1 MTVIT
6 FDGITL
12 PDPAPLKYKET
23 ADSYEIT
30 IEGVADNRVA
40 IDALIAK
47 TSHAGKGLLISGKTK
62 IQNWGTKADLTI
74 GSDTYTNCVI
84 IGDVQV
90 EEIGGTGPSPKWRYR
105 LTFAQETAV

>member
-6 FDGITL
+6 FDGVTL

-23 ADSYEIT
+23 ADSYEIK
-30 IEGVADNRVA
+30 IDGFADDRTE

-47 TSHAGKGLLISGKTK
+47 TSHAAKGLLISGKTK
-62 IQNWGTKADLTI
+62 IQNWGTKADLVV

-84 IGDVQV
+84 MGDVQV
-90 EEIGGTGPSPKWRYR
+90 EEVEGTGPTPKWRYR
-105 LTFAQETAV
+105 VTFMQETTT

>member
-1 MTVIT
+1 MIT

-12 PDPAPLKYKET
+12 PNPAPLKYKET

-30 IEGVADNRVA
+30 IEGFADDRTV

-47 TSHAGKGLLISGKTK
+47 TSHASTALLLSGKTK
-62 IQNWGTKADLTI
+62 VQNWGTKADLVI

-84 IGDVQV
+84 MGDVQV
-90 EEIGGTGPSPKWRYR
+90 EEVGGTGPTPKWRYKV
-105 LTFAQETAV
+105 TFVQETAE